1 MGTILFEQGM
11 EAEEQNE
18 LLLETLKDIL
28 VKYDNQFRAETE
40 TFAHSLNL
48 WMRMGWFIVLMVA
61 VRSKRAEHFPESAA
75 RRRSMVF
82 FSGGRVVDT
91 KQPFEEFGKT

>member
-48 WMRMGWFIVLMVA
+48 
-61 VRSKRAEHFPESAA
+61 
-75 RRRSMVF
+75 
-82 FSGGRVVDT
+82 
-91 KQPFEEFGKT
+91 